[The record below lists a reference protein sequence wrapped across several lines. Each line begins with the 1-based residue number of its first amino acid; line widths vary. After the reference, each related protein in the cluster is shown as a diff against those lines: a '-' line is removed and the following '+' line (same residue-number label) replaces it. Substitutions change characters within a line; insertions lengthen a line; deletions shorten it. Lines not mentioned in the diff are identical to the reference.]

1 MGADDVINAA
11 RLMVV
16 ITALISSP
24 TARAEPVHLLC
35 HGERQTTDYPPS
47 RAPSPTNHDKF
58 KLTLVIDRSAG
69 TVTVNEHDAKIVRYL
84 GFTMNFQGDRLIG
97 FISGISGDAVIN
109 IVFRTDDLTQVQHFR
124 GTCDPVRPK
133 F

>member
-1 MGADDVINAA
+1 MDADDVINAA
-11 RLMVV
+11 RLTVV
-16 ITALISSP
+16 ITALISSSV
-24 TARAEPVHLLC
+24 ARAEPVHLLC
-35 HGERQTTDYPPS
+35 HGELQTTDYPS
-47 RAPSPTNHDKF
+47 SGAPSPTIHDKF
-58 KLTLVIDRSAG
+58 KMTLVIDRSAG

-84 GFTMNFQGDRLIG
+84 GFTMNFQGDKLIG

-124 GTCDPVRPK
+124 GTCAPVRSK